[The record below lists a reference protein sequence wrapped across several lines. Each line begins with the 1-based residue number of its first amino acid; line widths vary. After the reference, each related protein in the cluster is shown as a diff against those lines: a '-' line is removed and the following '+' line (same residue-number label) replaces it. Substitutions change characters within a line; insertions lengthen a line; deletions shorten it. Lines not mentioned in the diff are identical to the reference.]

1 MGILIMYKMCV
12 GFWYCFIF
20 FCLQNQNNSCL
31 FWFAMCLQNLEGQQ
45 HLEGQ
50 EGEEDK
56 ASHTLELHENLEA
69 AESSLENIACLES
82 LLKWL

>member
-1 MGILIMYKMCV
+1 MYKMCV

-20 FCLQNQNNSCL
+20 FHLQNQNSSCL
-31 FWFAMCLQNLEGQQ
+31 FWFAMWLLNLEGKQ
-45 HLEGQ
+45 HLERQ

-56 ASHTLELHENLEA
+56 ASQTLELHENIEA
-69 AESSLENIACLES
+69 AESSWENASCLES

>member
-1 MGILIMYKMCV
+1 MYKMCV
-12 GFWYCFIF
+12 GFCYSFIF

-31 FWFAMCLQNLEGQQ
+31 FWFAMYLLNLERQQ

-50 EGEEDK
+50 EIEEDK
-56 ASHTLELHENLEA
+56 VSQTLELHENLEA
-69 AESSLENIACLES
+69 TESSLENITCLES